1 MLKKIIY
8 ILILL
13 IGINFTSFAQIKNPA
28 QGEPIAKLIRPYPI
42 PATTAINFEFLYGY
56 DKTFTLQIYNFMG
69 KNVYEITKMPTRITI
84 PLVDF
89 YRGIYVYQLRDKEG
103 KIIDS
108 GKFQV
113 VKKFSLIHRFTLP
126 VQSKI

>member
-1 MLKKIIY
+1 MKKIVY

-13 IGINFTSFAQIKNPA
+13 IGLNFTSFAQNKNPA
-28 QGEPIAKLIRPYPI
+28 QGEPIAKLIKPYPI

-56 DKTFTLQIYNFMG
+56 DKTFSLQIYNFMG
-69 KNVYEITKMPTRITI
+69 KKVNEFSKI
-84 PLVDF
+84 PPVMTVPLDDF
-89 YRGIYVYQLRDKEG
+89 YRGIYVYQLRDKDG

-113 VKKFSLIHRFTLP
+113 VK
-126 VQSKI
+126 

>member
-1 MLKKIIY
+1 LIRYFY

-13 IGINFTSFAQIKNPA
+13 IGLNFTSFAQAKTPV
-28 QGEPIAKLIRPYPI
+28 QGEPIAKLIKPYPI
-42 PATTAINFEFLYGY
+42 PATTAINFEFQYGY
-56 DKTFTLQIYNFMG
+56 DKLFSLQIYNFMG
-69 KNVYEITKMPTRITI
+69 KKINEFNKMPLKLTI
-84 PLVDF
+84 PLDEF

-113 VKKFSLIHRFTLP
+113 VK
-126 VQSKI
+126 